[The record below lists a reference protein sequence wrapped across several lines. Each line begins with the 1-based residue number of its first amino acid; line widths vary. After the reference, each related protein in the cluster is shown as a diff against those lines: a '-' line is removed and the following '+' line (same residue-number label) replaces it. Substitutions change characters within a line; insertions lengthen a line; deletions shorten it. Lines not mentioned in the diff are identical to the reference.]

1 MICGTINTSDG
12 IAVSDYYHLLERL
25 LPYGLGVLGRGHRKH
40 YAVHEPGAY
49 SKLTHLTASDERW
62 LNAKIIIYLS
72 IETYLRR
79 PDPRNKT
86 QFNLQATNVIYIY
99 IYVCVC
105 VCG

>member
-1 MICGTINTSDG
+1 M
-12 IAVSDYYHLLERL
+12 
-25 LPYGLGVLGRGHRKH
+25 LGRGHRKH

-79 PDPRNKT
+79 PDLRNKT
-86 QFNLQATNVIYIY
+86 QFNSIIVNPHIISKIPSKLYARKTSLSEFS
-99 IYVCVC
+99 
-105 VCG
+105 